1 MKKYRYRLEP
11 VLRMKEHVEKQ
22 RQKEHAVALQQ
33 VHIQQDKL
41 ASISAEKQQ
50 TMDAQRERMTGPLR
64 PHQLLIASRY
74 LVKLK
79 RDTITGSELLRA
91 LEREAEVR
99 RTRLVEATKQ
109 KKIHEKLKEKLQQRF
124 VSEIE
129 THEKKEL
136 DEIAVNG
143 YRFRHRQV

>member
-1 MKKYRYRLEP
+1 MKA
-11 VLRMKEHVEKQ
+11 HVEKQ
-22 RQKEHAVALQQ
+22 RQKEHAVAVQQ
-33 VHIQQDKL
+33 VYIQQEKL
-41 ASISAEKQQ
+41 QSIASEKQQ
-50 TMDAQRERMTGPLR
+50 TIESQRERLTGPLH

-79 RDTITGSELLRA
+79 RDTVTGSELLRA

-109 KKIHEKLKEKLQQRF
+109 KKIHEKLKEKQQQRF
-124 VSEIE
+124 VADIE
-129 THEKKEL
+129 SHEKKEL

-143 YRFRHRQV
+143 YRFRHRQ